1 MKSNTDKLSPIFP
14 VVISPWSEKCPYDLH
29 GLSRMGPQYHYSL
42 WVVLYRVVTWP
53 DEILSHFLYATIPI
67 LISWKQR
74 YIRVYKQNKMGSRIL
89 HNYLTRHLKM
99 QHLNLFCIKFTHLF
113 SLNCILEYL
122 SKHHDLKW
130 CNNFLAWNTRQIQ
143 RSVSWTGSSEISEL
157 CNWLVTNMFLS
168 QWDSSFIN

>member
-67 LISWKQR
+67 LIGIFVCINGIKWDQE
-74 YIRVYKQNKMGSRIL
+74 YCIIFNKTFENAAS
-89 HNYLTRHLKM
+89 
-99 QHLNLFCIKFTHLF
+99 
-113 SLNCILEYL
+113 
-122 SKHHDLKW
+122 
-130 CNNFLAWNTRQIQ
+130 
-143 RSVSWTGSSEISEL
+143 
-157 CNWLVTNMFLS
+157 
-168 QWDSSFIN
+168 

>member
-53 DEILSHFLYATIPI
+53 DEILSHFLYAT
-67 LISWKQR
+67 R

-89 HNYLTRHLKM
+89 HN
-99 QHLNLFCIKFTHLF
+99 F
-113 SLNCILEYL
+113 
-122 SKHHDLKW
+122 
-130 CNNFLAWNTRQIQ
+130 
-143 RSVSWTGSSEISEL
+143 
-157 CNWLVTNMFLS
+157 
-168 QWDSSFIN
+168 